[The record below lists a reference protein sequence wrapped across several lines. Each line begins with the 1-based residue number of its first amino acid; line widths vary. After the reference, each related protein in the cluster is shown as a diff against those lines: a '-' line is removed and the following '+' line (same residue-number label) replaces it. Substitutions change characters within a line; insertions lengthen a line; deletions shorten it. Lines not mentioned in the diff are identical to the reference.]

1 MESLKYT
8 KDSLDHTTWVSGR
21 KRLFSFSDK
30 DFVDL
35 DKSYDYA
42 KREFCGNPV
51 KVLQTVM
58 VGLCTAG
65 VGQQTQSLKLL

>member
-1 MESLKYT
+1 MIHPDFGRLSQGHINAKRLKFNDVESLKYT

-42 KREFCGNPV
+42 KREILR
-51 KVLQTVM
+51 K
-58 VGLCTAG
+58 
-65 VGQQTQSLKLL
+65 SS